1 MYLVPAS
8 SQELLVD
15 CEQGIVT
22 EEGVWDQMKRSRG
35 KKEETALFPCRGKR
49 QKAHRRLTYHSS

>member
-22 EEGVWDQMKRSRG
+22 EEGVWDQMKKSRG
-35 KKEETALFPCRGKR
+35 KKEETALFPCRGKD
-49 QKAHRRLTYHSS
+49 KKHTVV